1 MFNYEREKQKLERD
15 LESGTIKQ
23 AQYEF
28 GLSELNKL
36 KEKMEDLKIQF
47 NAGHIDGLKYNTIEH
62 ELIVAYDAALT
73 NKERQGRKLKKKI
86 KHIFYGISAIVCVL
100 IAIGIVIIARENY
113 KHRAIENI
121 PEPIQANTTGKQSLE
136 IGVTKATLSYVAQY
150 VVEGVVV
157 STQKFESDDAYDEI
171 SPYAIGLAWGYA
183 AENNNKIT
191 WSIADRKITA
201 KEFGGL
207 DRIKI
212 QNSVAINEIIPADE
226 TVKAAAEKYYLGDHI
241 KITGYLVNV
250 TAENGLGKTTR
261 YASTTR
267 GDFSNNFT
275 GGPSANEIIYATEI
289 APVYD

>member
-62 ELIVAYDAALT
+62 ELMVAYDAALT

-86 KHIFYGISAIVCVL
+86 KHIFYGISAVVCIL

-113 KHRAIENI
+113 KHRAIAGI
-121 PEPIQANTTGKQSLE
+121 PEPVQTTTTGSKSLE

-150 VVEGVVV
+150 AAEGVVV
-157 STQKFESDDAYDEI
+157 STQKFESDDAYDETA
-171 SPYAIGLAWGYA
+171 PYAIGLAWGYA
-183 AENNNKIT
+183 AENNDKIT
-191 WSIADRKITA
+191 WSYAGRNIAA

-212 QNSVAINEIIPADE
+212 QNSVAINDIIPADE

-250 TAENGLGKTTR
+250 TTENGLGKTTR
-261 YASTTR
+261 YTSTTR
-267 GDFSNNFT
+267 GDISNSFT

>member
-28 GLSELNKL
+28 GLSELAKL

-62 ELIVAYDAALT
+62 ELMVAYDAALT
-73 NKERQGRKLKKKI
+73 NKVRQGQKLKKKI
-86 KHIFYGISAIVCVL
+86 KHIFYGVSAIVCVL
-100 IAIGIVIIARENY
+100 IAIIIVVITRENY

-121 PEPIQANTTGKQSLE
+121 PEPIQASTTGKQSLE

-157 STQKFESDDAYDEI
+157 STQKFESDDVYDET

-191 WSIADRKITA
+191 WSIADRNITA

-212 QNSVAINEIIPADE
+212 QNSVAINEIIPADG

-250 TAENGLGKTTR
+250 TAENGLGEITKYT
-261 YASTTR
+261 STSR
-267 GDFSNNFT
+267 GDVSNSFT
-275 GGPSANEIIYATEI
+275 GNPSANEIIYATEI
-289 APVYD
+289 APVY